1 MSLGLPSFSMIF
13 TGKAVSAIE
22 RSARGIVA
30 IVLTDGTEGGKDLN
44 IYKKWM
50 RLILRTGQSRTTT
63 T

>member
-44 IYKKWM
+44 IYKKVDWC
-50 RLILRTGQSRTTT
+50 
-63 T
+63 